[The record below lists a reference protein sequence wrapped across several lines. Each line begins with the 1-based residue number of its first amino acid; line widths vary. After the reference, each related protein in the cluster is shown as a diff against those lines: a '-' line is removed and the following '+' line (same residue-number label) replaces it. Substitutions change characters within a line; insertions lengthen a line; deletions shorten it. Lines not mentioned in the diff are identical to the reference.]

1 MSSAMEIKASD
12 VQKLRQTTGAGLMDC
27 KKALSDA
34 GGDMDKAMQLLRE
47 RGIAKSAKRSD
58 RAAGEG
64 VVAHWIS
71 DDHRQ
76 GLLFELNCETD
87 FVART
92 PEFVALADTL
102 LKKIRDEKLT
112 SVEQLPAEE
121 LAAFS
126 GKSGEKIQPRRFANF
141 QTGNGIVAAYI
152 HPGAKLGVL
161 VQIDSNKPGAVSEEL
176 KELAREVALQIAGA
190 APTYVNSSDVPAD
203 IVAREK
209 EIAKKQLEGQ
219 NKPAEILEKIATGK
233 LQQFYAAHVL
243 LDQPHVRDASGKT
256 KIGDLVQGVG
266 RKTGAE
272 LKIARFARFRVGAE

>member
-1 MSSAMEIKASD
+1 MEIKASD

-27 KKALSDA
+27 KKALTDA
-34 GGDMDKAMQLLRE
+34 NGDMDKAMQLLRE

-58 RAAGEG
+58 KAAGEG

-71 DDHRQ
+71 ADSHE

-92 PEFVALADTL
+92 PEFVALADAL
-102 LKKIRDEKLT
+102 LKKIHDGKLT
-112 SVEQLPAEE
+112 SVEQLPVDEIAT
-121 LAAFS
+121 FS
-126 GKSGEKIQPRRFANF
+126 AKSGEKIQPRRFAQF
-141 QTGNGIVAAYI
+141 KSENGIVAAYI
-152 HPGAKLGVL
+152 HAGAKLGVL
-161 VQIDSNKPGAVSEEL
+161 VQIDSNKAGAVSDDL

-190 APTYVNSSDVPAD
+190 APTYVNQSEVPAD

-233 LQQFYAAHVL
+233 LQQFFASTVL
-243 LDQPHVRDASGKT
+243 VDQPHVRDSSGKT
-256 KIGDLVQGVG
+256 KISDLVQGVG
-266 RKTGAE
+266 RKIGAD